1 MGVLAVVAGFD
12 NTAQFRSPAGLDG
25 VHQAV
30 LIRRHRVGLPVA
42 GAVLSKDVGQLQ
54 GWLSAHFL
62 ERLVL
67 AAAGLAG
74 CSNLSNGLTVA
85 ETSCGD
91 TAA

>member
-1 MGVLAVVAGFD
+1 MGLFLR
-12 NTAQFRSPAGLDG
+12 TTKPAEML
-25 VHQAV
+25 
-30 LIRRHRVGLPVA
+30 LFYS
-42 GAVLSKDVGQLQ
+42 GADTVLSKDVGQLQ

-74 CSNLSNGLTVA
+74 WSSLSSGLTVA
-85 ETSCGD
+85 ATSWGD